1 MVRHNFRLRHTLV
14 SYAPFRWYPAGPVAV
29 DELSKLT
36 SRVRSKEDGLRW
48 TSTESWHVTL
58 QFLGSTDQEQY
69 NCIIPRLRE
78 IHLPH
83 VPIRLESTGF
93 FDQAGIFFAD
103 VKPAPALLVLQ
114 QSVIAATTP
123 CGFVPESRPYHPHIT
138 LARAKEKDATQ
149 ILRNLKIR
157 VSRDPKFTLFMASEF
172 VLYESFTLPTGSRY
186 EIRERFPLT
195 RLSG

>member
-1 MVRHNFRLRHTLV
+1 MRLFVGIPLSPIV
-14 SYAPFRWYPAGPVAV
+14 I
-29 DELSKLT
+29 DELTKLT
-36 SRVRSKEDGLRW
+36 THLRSKEDGLRW

-58 QFLGSTDQEQY
+58 QFLGSTDQQQY

-78 IHLPH
+78 ICFPPI
-83 VPIRLESTGF
+83 PIRLESTGV
-93 FDQAGIFFAD
+93 FDRAGIFFAD

-114 QSVIAATTP
+114 QSVIAATTA

-149 ILRNLKIR
+149 TLRNLKTR
-157 VSRDPKFTLFMASEF
+157 VVRDPKFTLFMASEF
-172 VLYESFTLPTGSRY
+172 VLYESFTLPTGSGY

>member
-1 MVRHNFRLRHTLV
+1 MRLFVGIPLA
-14 SYAPFRWYPAGPVAV
+14 SVAV

-123 CGFVPESRPYHPHIT
+123 CGFVPESRPYQPHIT

-157 VSRDPKFTLFMASEF
+157 VGRDPKFTLFMASEF